1 MNALF
6 LIITVVSLAVLTVAA
21 PDSVLGIMIDGG
33 KGALDLALKM
43 TAIYSVWLA
52 VLKIVEK
59 TGLDKKITSLFDPVV
74 NFIYKDEN
82 KTAKSFISM
91 NMTANLLGMGGAATP
106 LGIKAVNSMNRGADA
121 LSATTNMI
129 MFFVINATSLQ
140 FIPATVI
147 ALRAAAGSV
156 SPSDILIPNIIASTA
171 SAGAGFL
178 IVRIVSGIQ
187 KKKNNTELKIQEI
200 KKII

>member
-1 MNALF
+1 
-6 LIITVVSLAVLTVAA
+6 
-21 PDSVLGIMIDGG
+21 MIDGG

-43 TAIYSVWLA
+43 TAVYSVWLSI
-52 VLKIVEK
+52 LKIIEK
-59 TGLDKKITSLFDPVV
+59 TNLDKKITSLFEPVV

-82 KTAKSFISM
+82 PTAKSFITM

-106 LGIKAVNSMNRGADA
+106 MGIKAINSMNRGADP
-121 LSATTNMI
+121 LKATTNMI

-147 ALRAAAGSV
+147 ALRASSGSA
-156 SPSDILIPNIIASTA
+156 SPSDILLPNIIASVI

-178 IVRIVSGIQ
+178 IVKIISVIE
-187 KKKNNTELKIQEI
+187 KKKESRRLLSISAFEKTN
-200 KKII
+200 